1 MKRLKMIKMFRQGQG
16 QGQTGLDAPEQDLL
30 ANSALFSELPRPV
43 YRQVLK
49 SMTRVSL
56 EKGEVLFQEGARGDS
71 YYVVLSGCVK
81 VWRIRGKRREV
92 LAQLAPGEALGEMAI
107 ISGLPRTATAEATQ
121 PSVLL
126 ELKRQTLRRLS
137 ATHKSLGRILRRF
150 YKTRFV
156 EDLTRWSPLF
166 QPLSDEEQIQI
177 VDKLL
182 VYNYTK
188 GQVILKQGVHG
199 GGLHII
205 MHGRVRVYRELPDDK
220 QKVLARLGPGE
231 MFGEISIL
239 LNQPTIAAI
248 AALQDTR
255 TCYLPRRAMCE
266 LVLDHPGLRVSL
278 FDIAA
283 ERTART
289 GRILAGKEAYGEG
302 SISIL

>member
-1 MKRLKMIKMFRQGQG
+1 MKRLKMIKLFRKGE
-16 QGQTGLDAPEQDLL
+16 GQTGLDAPEEDLL
-30 ANSALFSELPRPV
+30 ANSALFRQLPRAV
-43 YRQVLK
+43 YHQLLQ

-56 EKGEVLFQEGARGDS
+56 GKGEVLFQEGARGDS
-71 YYVVLSGCVK
+71 YYVLLSGCVK
-81 VWRIRGKRREV
+81 VWRRRGKGRKV

-107 ISGLPRTATAEATQ
+107 ISGLPRTATAEATRA
-121 PSVLL
+121 SELL

-137 ATHKSLGRILRRF
+137 AKHKSLGRILRRF

-156 EDLTRWSPLF
+156 EDLTQWSPLF
-166 QPLSDEEQIQI
+166 KPLSAEEQTQI

-182 VYNYTK
+182 VYNYDK
-188 GQVILKQGVHG
+188 GQVILKQGVQG

-220 QKVLARLGPGE
+220 RKVLARLGPGE

-248 AALQDTR
+248 AALQETR
-255 TCYLPRRAMCE
+255 TCYLPRRAFCE

-278 FDIAA
+278 FDITA

-289 GRILAGKEAYGEG
+289 GRILAGKETYGEG
-302 SISIL
+302 SISML